1 MCQIV
6 ESIRIENKTLQN
18 IDLHNNR
25 FLSARKQLFGQS
37 DFIEIE
43 KYINIPDTL
52 SDKRY
57 KCRLTYDGKTL
68 AYTIKPYTQR
78 VVRSLRIV
86 HDDEIDYS
94 VKTNQR
100 HKLDRAYEQR
110 EGCDDI
116 IIVKNGYL
124 SDAWAANIIL
134 YSDEQWYTPTTP
146 LLKGI
151 QREYLLRSGRIKEIE
166 IRENDLWR
174 FSKIKLINAMID
186 FKRAPA
192 IDIASGVFG

>member
-78 VVRSLRIV
+78 VIRSLRLV
-86 HDDEIDYS
+86 HDDEINYS

-100 HKLDRAYEQR
+100 HQLDRAYEQR

-116 IIVKNGYL
+116 IIVKNGCL
-124 SDAWAANIIL
+124 SDTWAANIIL
-134 YSDEQWYTPTTP
+134 YYDEQWYTSTTP

-151 QREYLLRSGRIKEIE
+151 QREYLLRSGRIKEIK
-166 IRENDLWR
+166 IREHDLWR

-186 FKRAPA
+186 FERAPS
-192 IDIASGVFG
+192 IDITTGVFG

>member
-78 VVRSLRIV
+78 VIRSLRLV
-86 HDDEIDYS
+86 HDDEINYS

-100 HKLDRAYEQR
+100 HQLDRAYEQR

-124 SDAWAANIIL
+124 SDTWAANIIL
-134 YSDEQWYTPTTP
+134 YYDEQWYTSTTP

-151 QREYLLRSGRIKEIE
+151 QREYLLRSGRIKEIK
-166 IRENDLWR
+166 IREHDLWR

-186 FKRAPA
+186 FERAPS
-192 IDIASGVFG
+192 IDITTGVFG